1 MHSRGGEFEATV
13 GLDRLARAFSAM
25 RLASSMLALLGFTIV
40 VVAVGQELHVPS
52 GPRAVNSFT
61 VLALIAIFLI
71 APPTWFAINAMRPI
85 FLLPILAPFA
95 WVNIEYYGYARRAG
109 ASFDFKNTIDM
120 LIMMTPIGFMLWGA
134 FCGMLLK
141 PWERAMVRSLDR
153 GAGYLTVLRFA
164 FGVWP
169 GLKRSGVQAVIS
181 VVLMYASQII
191 HGLSLVVVAAV
202 VLMAAKDSSA
212 RGWSRPFGVNSSIDD
227 LIVPTFLTLLAV
239 AVSLLLSAGLRSL
252 GRWVSRQSFERQVGR
267 DQRSP
272 ILFLR
277 AFKDDQATLPPGRF
291 FQRLL
296 RAELGRRRLDHVL
309 VEEFSRFGPIVA
321 LGRPGERIR
330 PFGAA
335 RVYVEHSDWQVRVHD
350 LAVKSAHIVL
360 VVDEGAGLAWEIETM
375 LEPPL
380 REKTIFLVTQP
391 LADLRACGQLRSQL
405 ADIESADCRAIG
417 AFQSGCRTVTLYA
430 ATPSPETYIVALQA
444 FFRRRQL
451 AKA

>member
-71 APPTWFAINAMRPI
+71 APLTWFAINAMRPI

-134 FCGMLLK
+134 FCVMLLK

-181 VVLMYASQII
+181 VVLMYASQVI

-202 VLMAAKDSSA
+202 VLMAAKDRS
-212 RGWSRPFGVNSSIDD
+212 SRPFEVNKSIDD

-277 AFKDDQATLPPGRF
+277 AFKDDQATLPPGRL

>member
-1 MHSRGGEFEATV
+1 MC
-13 GLDRLARAFSAM
+13 RAG
-25 RLASSMLALLGFTIV
+25 RC
-40 VVAVGQELHVPS
+40 
-52 GPRAVNSFT
+52 AVNSFT

-71 APPTWFAINAMRPI
+71 APLTWFAINAMRPI

-95 WVNIEYYGYARRAG
+95 WVNIEYYGYLQRAG
-109 ASFDFKNTIDM
+109 ASYDFKNTIDM

-134 FCGMLLK
+134 FCGMPLR

-169 GLKRSGVQAVIS
+169 GLKRSSVQAVIS
-181 VVLMYASQII
+181 VVLMYASQVI

-202 VLMAAKDSSA
+202 VLMAAKDRS
-212 RGWSRPFGVNSSIDD
+212 SRPFEVNKPIDD

-277 AFKDDQATLPPGRF
+277 AFKDDQATLPPGRL

-321 LGRPGERIR
+321 LGRPGERPIR

-335 RVYVEHSDWQVRVHD
+335 RVYVVHSDWQVRSTIWPSSPRTSCWLSTRAPAWHGRSRQCWSRHCVRKPFFSSRSRSRTCVR
-350 LAVKSAHIVL
+350 AVSFARSSL
-360 VVDEGAGLAWEIETM
+360 M
-375 LEPPL
+375 SNL
-380 REKTIFLVTQP
+380 R
-391 LADLRACGQLRSQL
+391 
-405 ADIESADCRAIG
+405 
-417 AFQSGCRTVTLYA
+417 
-430 ATPSPETYIVALQA
+430 IVAPSER
-444 FFRRRQL
+444 FR
-451 AKA
+451 ASAAP

>member
-1 MHSRGGEFEATV
+1 M
-13 GLDRLARAFSAM
+13 
-25 RLASSMLALLGFTIV
+25 
-40 VVAVGQELHVPS
+40 
-52 GPRAVNSFT
+52 
-61 VLALIAIFLI
+61 
-71 APPTWFAINAMRPI
+71 
-85 FLLPILAPFA
+85 
-95 WVNIEYYGYARRAG
+95 
-109 ASFDFKNTIDM
+109 
-120 LIMMTPIGFMLWGA
+120 
-134 FCGMLLK
+134 
-141 PWERAMVRSLDR
+141 
-153 GAGYLTVLRFA
+153 
-164 FGVWP
+164 
-169 GLKRSGVQAVIS
+169 
-181 VVLMYASQII
+181 
-191 HGLSLVVVAAV
+191 
-202 VLMAAKDSSA
+202 
-212 RGWSRPFGVNSSIDD
+212 NSSIDD

-277 AFKDDQATLPPGRF
+277 AFKDDQATLPPGRL

-360 VVDEGAGLAWEIETM
+360 VVDEGTGLAWEIETM

-430 ATPSPETYIVALQA
+430 ATPSPETYIVALKA

>member
-71 APPTWFAINAMRPI
+71 APLTWFAINAMRPI

-181 VVLMYASQII
+181 VVLMYASQVI

-202 VLMAAKDSSA
+202 VLMAAKDRS
-212 RGWSRPFGVNSSIDD
+212 SRPFEVNKSIDD

-277 AFKDDQATLPPGRF
+277 AFKDDQATLPPGRL

-360 VVDEGAGLAWEIETM
+360 VVDEGTGLAWEIETM

-417 AFQSGCRTVTLYA
+417 AFQSGCRTLTLYA